1 MKRQVSSSRVLW
13 YESVGFGLILVIS
26 WLDQLTGI
34 ARHFFGGPQPVSDWR
49 DNILETVLILTV
61 WATVFVMTKRLVDHS
76 LYLKGFL
83 RVCAWCRKIGSQD
96 EWVPIEQYFAE
107 GFHVES
113 THGICPE
120 CLKKQAGGTAD
131 SRREAGTK

>member
-1 MKRQVSSSRVLW
+1 MKIHKNSSRVLW
-13 YESVGFGLILVIS
+13 YESVGFGLILVIT

-96 EWVPIEQYFAE
+96 KWVPIEQYFAE

-120 CLKKQAGGTAD
+120 CLKKHGGGAAE

>member
-1 MKRQVSSSRVLW
+1 MKMQKNSSRVLW

-34 ARHFFGGPQPVSDWR
+34 ARHFFGGPPPVSDWR

-83 RVCAWCRKIGSQD
+83 RICAWCRKIGSQD
-96 EWVPIEQYFAE
+96 KWVPIEQYFAE

-120 CLKKQAGGTAD
+120 CLKTQGGGTAEF
-131 SRREAGTK
+131 RREAGAE